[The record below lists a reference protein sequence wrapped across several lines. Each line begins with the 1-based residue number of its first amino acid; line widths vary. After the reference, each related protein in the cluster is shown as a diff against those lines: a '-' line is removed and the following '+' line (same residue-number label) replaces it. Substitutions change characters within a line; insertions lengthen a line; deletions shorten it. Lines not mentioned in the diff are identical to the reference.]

1 MAKLCMGC
9 MNPLPEGTTV
19 CGVCGF
25 DPEKDKNPQQCLPIA
40 TALQGHY
47 IVGRCMGACS
57 DHLLYLAYDRQMR
70 EPCFIQEFFPG
81 GLCRRDTIGGVQPLE
96 GCDRVFQDYADR
108 FRGTMR
114 TLARMR
120 ELPAL
125 VPVYDIFE
133 ENGTVYAASDY
144 CQGMTLTRK
153 IKLSG
158 GRVPWPEVRAL
169 FMPLLATLAQLNEAG
184 IYHLAVSPDNIII
197 GADGK
202 ARLRNFSIPA
212 AHQTGTDL
220 TPDLKSGFAA
230 PEQYQAEAM
239 VDSYTDVYGIAATLF
254 RTVTGNELPAG
265 DNRAKNSDDLFMSA
279 EVAQELTQPVCAALF
294 NALLVPCESR
304 TATVAALR
312 DQLATTPNVAA
323 LVTEAERDMGMQ
335 EEEEKPASN
344 RWLVMLAVFGGCLLA
359 LLLIVWILWPK
370 SGGDADEGDKQPT
383 TSSTDEGDEPA
394 TTTSTEI
401 PDYGD
406 RTAQVPNVLD
416 SNYYDL
422 RDSNNL
428 GGKMRLVLA
437 DMKMDDSEAGTILSQ
452 EPEAGTEAKMGSEIR
467 VVISLGRKDENVK
480 VPDVSGWKQEH
491 AKAYLEALGF
501 RVEIEKIE
509 APNREK
515 GEVVESDPK
524 KNSTKRLGDTI
535 TLRVNSKAPTTTTT
549 TTTTT
554 TSTTTTTTTAA
565 PTQPTEPQP
574 TGDVNVDTPTDP
586 TAAPTDPAPV
596 VDPTATP

>member
-114 TLARMR
+114 ILARMR

-158 GRVPWPEVRAL
+158 GRMPWPEVRTL

-184 IYHLAVSPDNIII
+184 IYHLAVCPDNIII

-220 TPDLKSGFAA
+220 SPDLKSGFAA

-239 VDSYTDVYGIAATLF
+239 VDSYTDVYGIAATLLS
-254 RTVTGNELPAG
+254 TVTGNELPAG

-294 NALLVPCESR
+294 NALLVPSESR

-335 EEEEKPASN
+335 EEKEPTSS
-344 RWLVMLAVFGGCLLA
+344 RWLVMLAVFGGSLLA
-359 LLLIVWILWPK
+359 LLLVVWILWPK
-370 SGGDADEGDKQPT
+370 SGGEPGDGEGQPA
-383 TSSTDEGDEPA
+383 TSSTDENDEPA
-394 TTTSTEI
+394 TTTSTEV

-406 RTAQVPNVLD
+406 RTAEVPNVVD

-422 RDSNNL
+422 RDSDNL

-452 EPEAGTEAKMGSEIR
+452 EPVAGTEAKMGSEIR
-467 VVISLGRKDENVK
+467 VVISLGRTDENVK

-501 RVEIEKIE
+501 RVEIEKVE

-524 KNSTKRLGDTI
+524 KNTTKRLGDTI

-549 TTTTT
+549 TTTTAPST
-554 TSTTTTTTTAA
+554 TSSTQA
-565 PTQPTEPQP
+565 PTQPTETEP
-574 TGDVNVDTPTDP
+574 TTPAEEPSTDP
-586 TAAPTDPAPV
+586 SAEPSDPAAVDEPV
-596 VDPTATP
+596 ETP